1 VATVLVETQ
10 PGHPYATTVTARTH
24 TLIADEP
31 PPDGEDLG
39 VSPYEL
45 LLAALGTCTAMTL
58 EMYARRK
65 GWPLEGVQVR
75 LTFERV
81 HCADAAT
88 SESDEPR
95 PRTID
100 RITREI
106 ALLGALDDAQ
116 RNRMMGIAAKCP
128 VHRTL
133 TGCPTI
139 IDSLVSPERQTV
151 QLSPTGTGTPKR

>member
-1 VATVLVETQ
+1 
-10 PGHPYATTVTARTH
+10 
-24 TLIADEP
+24 
-31 PPDGEDLG
+31 
-39 VSPYEL
+39 
-45 LLAALGTCTAMTL
+45 MTL

-88 SESDEPR
+88 SGSDEPR
-95 PRTID
+95 SLTID

-116 RNRMMGIAAKCP
+116 RHRMMEIAAKCP

-139 IDSLVSPERQTV
+139 VDSLVSPEHPTV
-151 QLSPTGTGTPKR
+151 RPSPIGTGTT